1 MRKTLPIALLF
12 FFALCAAGVVPA
24 AETPPAAASAPA
36 APNPLQEYLEKKDP
50 GSYLKAVAHFTGILE
65 KKPGDP
71 VALLMLS
78 NLGLMQVEGSLEA
91 LEKQAETLSRA
102 QKFQFANLLL
112 ALKEYDKAIRFYT
125 QLNDA
130 FPQWSCPWRH
140 KGEALWKAG
149 RLDDA
154 EKALLKSIETRETH
168 YDAYVMLAE
177 VRRDQ
182 KKYPEALASLEKGLS
197 FKGKD
202 TEDPED
208 EVAPVREL
216 WLHLDLLKL
225 NGREKDE
232 QYQVIRKKLAEIDP
246 ADERLKHY

>member
-1 MRKTLPIALLF
+1 MRKTIPFLLLF
-12 FFALCAAGVVPA
+12 ILSLCTSGTAA
-24 AETPPAAASAPA
+24 AEEKAPAAA
-36 APNPLQEYLEKKDP
+36 NPLQEYLLKKDP
-50 GSYLKAVAHFTGILE
+50 ASYQKAVAHFTGLLE

-71 VALLMLS
+71 VALLMLA
-78 NLGLMQVEGSLEA
+78 NLGLMQVESSLET
-91 LEKQAETLSRA
+91 LEKQADTLSRA

-154 EKALLKSIETRETH
+154 EKALLKAIETRETH

-177 VRRDQ
+177 VRRDM
-182 KKYPEALASLEKGLS
+182 KKYPEALAALEKGLS

-232 QYQVIRKKLAEIDP
+232 QYQLIRAKLEKINP
-246 ADERLKHY
+246 EDERLKTH